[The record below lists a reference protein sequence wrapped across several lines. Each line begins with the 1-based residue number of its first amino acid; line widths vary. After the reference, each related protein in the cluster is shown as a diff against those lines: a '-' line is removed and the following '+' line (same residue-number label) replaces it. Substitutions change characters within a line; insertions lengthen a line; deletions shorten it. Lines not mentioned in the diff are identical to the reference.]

1 MICKSII
8 QYFKLL
14 SDKLSLELV
23 TNRDQF
29 LIFYMAAVTFF
40 VLIFCAS
47 NSISLL
53 NFASITLAY
62 ARVSPK
68 KLFEDMDKFI
78 EATQDFKLTL

>member
-14 SDKLSLELV
+14 SDKLSLEPA

-29 LIFYMAAVTFF
+29 LIFYMAATFF

-47 NSISLL
+47 NSMSLL
-53 NFASITLAY
+53 NFASMTLA
-62 ARVSPK
+62 
-68 KLFEDMDKFI
+68 
-78 EATQDFKLTL
+78 

>member
-23 TNRDQF
+23 TICDQF
-29 LIFYMAAVTFF
+29 LIFYMAAATFF
-40 VLIFCAS
+40 VSIFCAS

-53 NFASITLAY
+53 NLASMTLA
-62 ARVSPK
+62 
-68 KLFEDMDKFI
+68 
-78 EATQDFKLTL
+78 

>member
-23 TNRDQF
+23 TNRDQS
-29 LIFYMAAVTFF
+29 LIFYMAAVAFF

-53 NFASITLAY
+53 NFASMTLA
-62 ARVSPK
+62 
-68 KLFEDMDKFI
+68 
-78 EATQDFKLTL
+78 